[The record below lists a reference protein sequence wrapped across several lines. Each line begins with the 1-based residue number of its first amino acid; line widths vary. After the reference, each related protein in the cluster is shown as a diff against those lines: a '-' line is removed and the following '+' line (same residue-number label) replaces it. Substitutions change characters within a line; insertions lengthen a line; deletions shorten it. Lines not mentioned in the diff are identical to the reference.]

1 MNRKQSQ
8 GLAFALAL
16 YTLRGVSTEKC
27 LELMRTTFWYFRSEK
42 RNDKAFIS
50 QSVFFCICTSS
61 PTCRDEELNVK
72 GFLTKIVHMWLLLYL
87 NFNLQTPSTSG
98 VRDPNRTVTHEGVC
112 KSGAHNLKYSGGQ

>member
-50 QSVFFCICTSS
+50 QSVFFASV
-61 PTCRDEELNVK
+61 P
-72 GFLTKIVHMWLLLYL
+72 LLPL
-87 NFNLQTPSTSG
+87 
-98 VRDPNRTVTHEGVC
+98 VEM
-112 KSGAHNLKYSGGQ
+112 KSLM